1 MMMGP
6 ASRAHI
12 SEILDPPSEALR
24 AALNERTAQAI
35 ACASGS
41 SLCRCSSCSNP
52 PTLTKTDKGL
62 WRIECLASSCVV
74 EPVERAGLF
83 EAIGDWNSARYR
95 EACEKDRAYRDQ
107 SAGRFGLDTGM
118 DAEVRQQRDSLVALI
133 SSLRRSP

>member
-12 SEILDPPSEALR
+12 SEIFDPPSKALR
-24 AALNERTAQAI
+24 TLNERNEQEI
-35 ACASGS
+35 AWESGS

-62 WRIECLASSCVV
+62 WRIECLAASCVV

-83 EAIGDWNSARYR
+83 EALGDWNRARYR